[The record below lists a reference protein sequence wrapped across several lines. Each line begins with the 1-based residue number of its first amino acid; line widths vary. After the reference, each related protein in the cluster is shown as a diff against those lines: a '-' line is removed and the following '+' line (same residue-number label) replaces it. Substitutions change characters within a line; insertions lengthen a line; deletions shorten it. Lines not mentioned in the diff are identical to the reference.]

1 MTSRTVS
8 IPPAKLAGCHEILL
22 VNTVTVSNMT
32 MNASTSSTTV
42 PDAGNREPLF
52 ELRNIEKTFGGVHAL
67 KGVNIHVMPGEV
79 VGLVGDNGAGKSTLI
94 KTMSGIIRP
103 DKGECRFRGEVVDV
117 KSPHDAKALG
127 IQTVYQDLAL
137 CDNLDAVQ
145 NLFLGREQVG
155 SRWFG
160 ARIRR
165 AQSQKQA
172 REVLKRL
179 RLDSISLSRPV
190 GQMSGGQR
198 QNIAIARSILWTP
211 NVVLFDEPTAA
222 LSHTA
227 SAQVGQLIRQL
238 ADEGLGVIVVSHDIH
253 QFVVDVTDR
262 VVVLRL
268 GAVVAEFDS
277 KNVTGETIVNA
288 MVGGNEGVNSA
299 R

>member
-1 MTSRTVS
+1 MT
-8 IPPAKLAGCHEILL
+8 IAPE
-22 VNTVTVSNMT
+22 NTPM
-32 MNASTSSTTV
+32 STT
-42 PDAGNREPLF
+42 PELRDESDEQPLF
-52 ELRNIEKTFGGVHAL
+52 ELRNVEKSFGGVHAL
-67 KGVNIHVMPGEV
+67 KGVSLHVMPGEV

-103 DKGECRFRGEVVDV
+103 DQGEYRFRGQAIDI
-117 KSPHDAKALG
+117 KSPHDAKDLG

-145 NLFLGREQVG
+145 NLFLGRELVG
-155 SRWFG
+155 SRLFG
-160 ARIRR
+160 GRIRR

-172 REVLKRL
+172 REVLARL
-179 RLDSISLSRPV
+179 RLDSISLTRPV
-190 GQMSGGQR
+190 GAMSGGQR
-198 QNIAIARSILWTP
+198 QNIAIARSILWKP

-238 ADEGLGVIVVSHDIH
+238 ADDGLGVIVVSHDIH
-253 QFVVDVTDR
+253 QFVVEVTDR

-268 GAVVAEFDS
+268 GQVAAEFAS
-277 KNVTGETIVNA
+277 KSVTGETIVNA